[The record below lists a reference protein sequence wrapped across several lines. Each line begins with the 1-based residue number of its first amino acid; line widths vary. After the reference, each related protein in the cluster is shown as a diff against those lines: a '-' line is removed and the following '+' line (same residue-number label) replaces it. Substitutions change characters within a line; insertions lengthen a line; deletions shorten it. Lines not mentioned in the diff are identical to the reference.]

1 MNKTVNLAAVLALGV
16 SLFVIPPALA
26 ETYQLPIDGG
36 TTIMKIF
43 LDNGAAKLVSRNN
56 NGSVYEVEMDA
67 GECIANLAITFTNAP
82 RLRTRYDVC
91 SEKGIA
97 LTKRTIVW

>member
-1 MNKTVNLAAVLALGV
+1 MNKTVKIAAILALGV
-16 SLFVIPPALA
+16 PLFAVPPVVA

-36 TTIMKIF
+36 TTILKIF
-43 LDNGAAKLVSRNN
+43 LDNGAARLVSRNN
-56 NGSVYEVEMDA
+56 SGSVYEVEMDA